1 MSMSGTRGNSRNRTG
16 TDRGDTGAART
27 RDLSIDES
35 IAQLMRSLARDFT
48 RALERRLAGHDITI
62 GMWFPLRILWER
74 DGIDQHELQKM
85 LGRAQ
90 PTIASAMDKLEQ
102 RGLVVR
108 RRSQNDGR
116 RFSVHL
122 TKRGRALKQ
131 EVLHFATEV
140 QEIALEKVSPGE
152 VELLL
157 DIFTRIRRS
166 LLKDSVS

>member
-1 MSMSGTRGNSRNRTG
+1 MGA
-16 TDRGDTGAART
+16 DRGDRQAGRPH
-27 RDLSIDES
+27 DLSMDES
-35 IAQLMRSLARDFT
+35 IAQLMRGLARDFT

-85 LGRAQ
+85 LGQAQ
-90 PTIASAMDKLEQ
+90 PTIASAMDKLEK

-122 TKRGRALKQ
+122 TDEGRALKR

-140 QEIALEKVSPGE
+140 QDLALENVTPGE
-152 VELLL
+152 LEQLL
-157 DIFTRIRRS
+157 DVFSRIKRS
-166 LLKDSVS
+166 LLKDHVS